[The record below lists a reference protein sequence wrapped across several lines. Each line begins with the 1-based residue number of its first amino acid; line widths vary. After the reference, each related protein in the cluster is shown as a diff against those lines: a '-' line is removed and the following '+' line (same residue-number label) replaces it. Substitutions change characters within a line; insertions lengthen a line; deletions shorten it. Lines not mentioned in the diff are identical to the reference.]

1 MPLTFSE
8 PDALARLYAR
18 SLFEL
23 ARDGG
28 PTGPASGVS
37 HSAAEHAIA
46 ATLAE
51 LNDLLDIAKTDARF
65 SEFLSSRILPPKA
78 RGQSL
83 RNILKGRVSD
93 LTLRFVLV
101 LNAKDRLSHLPPIVA
116 AFDELVQKHFGR
128 VEVDVYTAAPAGEA
142 DLEAIRTRLKGVLGK
157 EPVIHSYV
165 EPSMVGG
172 LKLQIGDQLID
183 ASIAGRLRKLRDRLS
198 NDGAAEVRARA
209 EKFFQN

>member
-28 PTGPASGVS
+28 PTGPTSGVN

-51 LNDLLDIAKTDARF
+51 LNDLLEIAKTDARF